1 MPGSRCA
8 GIRHPIASASAWVC
22 AWVPPAPRTHCSVSV
37 GPRSV
42 PARLAG
48 LGLSL
53 PGRLLPEPPASSSVP
68 SSVSSSVSWGQQ
80 PPYLADIPER
90 LPFAALLKGWA
101 GGCLEIE

>member
-8 GIRHPIASASAWVC
+8 GIRHPTASASAWVC
-22 AWVPPAPRTHCSVSV
+22 GWVPPAPRTHCSVSV

-42 PARLAG
+42 PAQLAG

-53 PGRLLPEPPASSSVP
+53 PGRLLPEPPAASSVP
-68 SSVSSSVSWGQQ
+68 SSVPWGQQ
-80 PPYLADIPER
+80 PCYLADIPER

-101 GGCLEIE
+101 GGCLGIE